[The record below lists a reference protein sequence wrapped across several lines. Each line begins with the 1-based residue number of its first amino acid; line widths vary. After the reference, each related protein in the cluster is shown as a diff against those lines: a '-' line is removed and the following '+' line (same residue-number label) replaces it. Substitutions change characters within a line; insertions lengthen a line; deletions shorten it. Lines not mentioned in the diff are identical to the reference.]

1 MAIIIA
7 TPNGDTVTP
16 MVISAGVTVFNP
28 PPGFLFAGDTDLI
41 LGLGGDDVIAGG
53 LGNDT
58 ALLGDGDD
66 RFTWDPGEGSDV
78 VKGGRGTDT
87 LEFNGAD
94 AAETFTIS
102 DGANLDVDL
111 LRNVGNILMELKS
124 VERIELN
131 AFGGDDIIDASGLT
145 VPTALVVNGGIGS
158 DTATLGAGDDRFIW
172 NPGDGDDIV
181 DGGDGVDTLEFNGS
195 GADEE
200 FVISDLPDD
209 RVELF
214 RDAGSIE
221 MDLTSVERIEL
232 NGLDGN
238 DFVDASALTRDV
250 ELVIDAGGGDDTVIA
265 GPADDTIRG
274 GAGSDIMLGNGGGDT
289 FAFGAE
295 TSDGILDF
303 DMILDYSQDDG
314 DVIDLSQSG
323 GLVSS
328 APVDGG
334 LTLTLGGGDADQVF
348 IANVDSFTDVTIVA

>member
-1 MAIIIA
+1 MAIIRG

-16 MVISAGVTVFNP
+16 LVVSAGVAVINL
-28 PPGFLFAGDTDLI
+28 PPGFPFGGDTDLI
-41 LGLGGDDVIAGG
+41 LALGGDDVIAGG

-58 ALLGDGDD
+58 AFLGDGDD

-78 VKGGRGTDT
+78 VRGGRGTDT
-87 LEFNGAD
+87 LEFNGSD
-94 AAETFTIS
+94 ATETFTIS

-111 LRNVGNILMELKS
+111 FRDVGNILMELKS

-131 AFGGDDIIDASGLT
+131 ALGGDDVIDASALT
-145 VPTALVVNGGIGS
+145 VPTELVVNGGTGS
-158 DTATLGAGDDRFIW
+158 DSATLGAGDDRFIW
-172 NPGDGDDIV
+172 NPGDGDDVV
-181 DGGDGVDTLEFNGS
+181 DGRDGVDTLEFNGS
-195 GADEE
+195 SADEE

-238 DFVDASALTRDV
+238 DLVDASALTRDV
-250 ELVIDAGGGDDTVIA
+250 ELIVDGGGGDDTVIA
-265 GPADDTIRG
+265 GPGDDTISG
-274 GAGSDIMLGNGGGDT
+274 GAGSDIMFGNGGADT

-295 TSDGILDF
+295 TGDGILDF
-303 DMILDYSQDDG
+303 DAILDYNQADG

-328 APVDGG
+328 APVDDG
-334 LTLTLGGGDADQVF
+334 LTLTLGGGDADQLF
-348 IANVDSFTDVTIVA
+348 IANVDSFTDVTVVT